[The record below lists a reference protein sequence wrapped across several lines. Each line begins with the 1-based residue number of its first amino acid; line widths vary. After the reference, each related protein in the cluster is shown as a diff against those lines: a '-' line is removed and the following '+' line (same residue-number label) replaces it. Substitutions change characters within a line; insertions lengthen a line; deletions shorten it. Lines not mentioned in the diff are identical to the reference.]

1 MRPGTMDFFSLALFD
16 SVFERTFL
24 DETTSEPGAVTISVA
39 PSGKCWTTYWCV
51 GALLAVMLFFAIVRM
66 RLRDMPL
73 ERDEGEFAYV
83 GQLMLQGIPPYKIA
97 SNMKLPGTY
106 AAYAAMMAVFGETT
120 SGIRIG
126 LILVNAVTTILVFL
140 LAKYLYGSVA
150 GAVAG
155 ITYSFLSCRPAV
167 LGLYAHATHFVV
179 LAALAGI
186 LLLLCAIDTERTGL
200 FFGSG
205 VCFGLAFLM
214 KQPGILFAVFAGLY
228 WLWGEWKRPLS
239 WRNLA
244 VRGGALFGGLI
255 LPFGLTCLILLRAG
269 VFSSFWFWTWSY
281 AREYGSIITLR
292 EAWPMLRASLPW
304 VVRPFVIWEIVAVG
318 LTAPLWSRWTRAHG
332 GFVAG
337 FFLFS
342 GLAVCPGLYFR
353 PHYFVL
359 LLPAAALCAGIGV
372 AAARQSLLERRFGAL
387 VGWLPVLYFAV
398 VFGISVRGQYK
409 TYFRLDPVA
418 LNRKIFNR
426 DPFLEAVTAGDY
438 IKAHSEEQDTI
449 GLFGSEPE
457 ICFYAG
463 RHCASSY
470 LYTYPLFEKQ
480 KYAEQM
486 RSEMLQQVQDTRPRF
501 VVYADVARS
510 WGTPATLEE
519 NRAFLEMAWEYAHRD
534 YELVEQVAVGG
545 DAGHL
550 WGDRASLY
558 VFRRVGP

>member
-1 MRPGTMDFFSLALFD
+1 MDFFSLALFD

-155 ITYSFLSCRPAV
+155 VTYSFLSCRPGV

-186 LLLLCAIDTERTGL
+186 LLLLYAIDTGRTGL

-228 WLWGEWKRPLS
+228 WLSKEWKRPFP
-239 WRNLA
+239 WRNAA
-244 VRGGALFGGLI
+244 VRGGALLAGLV
-255 LPFGLTCLILLRAG
+255 LPFGLTCLILFRAG
-269 VFSSFWFWTWSY
+269 VFPSFWFWTWSY
-281 AREYGSIITLR
+281 AREYGSMTTLR

-304 VVRPFVIWEIVAVG
+304 VVRPFVIWEIVALG
-318 LTAPLWSRWTRAHG
+318 LTAPLWSHYARRHG
-332 GFVAG
+332 GFTAN

-342 GLAVCPGLYFR
+342 VLAVCPGLYFR
-353 PHYFVL
+353 PHYFIL
-359 LLPAAALCAGIGV
+359 LLPAAAVCSGIGV
-372 AAARQSLLERRFGAL
+372 SAVQQSLWERRFGRS
-387 VGWLPVLYFAV
+387 VVWLPVLYFAL
-398 VFGISVRGQYK
+398 VFVISVRGQYK
-409 TYFRLDPVA
+409 TYFRLDPVS
-418 LNRKIFNR
+418 LNKKIFDR
-426 DPFLEAVTAGDY
+426 DPFLEAVAVGNY
-438 IKAHSEEQDTI
+438 IKTHSAEQDTV
-449 GLFGSEPE
+449 GVFGSEPE
-457 ICFYAG
+457 ICFYSE
-463 RHCASSY
+463 RHCAGSY
-470 LYTYPLFEKQ
+470 LYTYPLMEKQ

-486 RSEMLQQVQDTRPRF
+486 RRDMMQQVRDARPKLL
-501 VVYADVARS
+501 VYADVARS

-519 NRAFLEMAWEYAHRD
+519 NRGFLETAWAYAHAN
-534 YELVEQVAVGG
+534 YELVDQVAVSG
-545 DAGHL
+545 DPGHL
-550 WGDRASLY
+550 WGDGAYLY
-558 VFRRVGP
+558 VFRRTGP

>member
-1 MRPGTMDFFSLALFD
+1 
-16 SVFERTFL
+16 V
-24 DETTSEPGAVTISVA
+24 DETTNRPGAVTIDVA
-39 PSGKCWTTYWCV
+39 ASGKIWETYWCV
-51 GALLAVMLFFAIVRM
+51 GALVAVMVFFVFVRV
-66 RLRDMPL
+66 RLRDVPL

-106 AAYAAMMAVFGETT
+106 AAYAAMMAVFGETA

-126 LILVNAVTTILVFL
+126 LLVVNVAATVLVFL
-140 LAKYLYGSVA
+140 LGKYLYGPLT

-186 LLLLCAIDTERTGL
+186 LLLLRAIDTERTGL

-205 VCFGLAFLM
+205 VCFGLALLM

-228 WLWGEWKRPLS
+228 WLWQEWKQQLP

-244 VRGGALFGGLI
+244 VGGVALFGGLV

-269 VFSSFWFWTWSY
+269 VFSNFWFWTWSY
-281 AREYGSIITLR
+281 AREYGSITTLR

-304 VVRPFVIWEIVAVG
+304 VVRPLVIWEIVVLG
-318 LTAPLWSRWTRAHG
+318 LAAPLWSRDGRAHG
-332 GFVAG
+332 GFVAC

-342 GLAVCPGLYFR
+342 WLAVCPGLYFR

-359 LLPAAALCAGIGV
+359 VLPAAALCVGIGV
-372 AAARQSLLERRFGAL
+372 SAVRQSLLERRFGGL
-387 VGWLPVLYFAV
+387 VLWLPALCFAV
-398 VFGISVRGQYK
+398 VFLVSVRGQYK

-418 LNRKIFNR
+418 LNRKIFDR
-426 DPFLEAVTAGDY
+426 DPFLEAVAAGSY
-438 IKAHSEEQDTI
+438 IKAHSAEQDTI

-470 LYTYPLFEKQ
+470 LYTYPLLEKQ

-486 RSEMLQQVQDTRPRF
+486 RSDMLQQVQDARPRF

-510 WGTPATLEE
+510 LGTPATLEE
-519 NRAFLEMAWEYAHRD
+519 NRAFLETAWGYAHRD
-534 YELVEQVAVGG
+534 YELVEQVAVRG

-550 WGDRASLY
+550 WGDQPYLY
-558 VFRRVGP
+558 VFRRIGP